1 MPATVLGD
9 QYVTIGVGTTAQRP
23 ASPVQGMIRYNTDL
37 AIAEINND
45 GTITGWVPVSVSA
58 YNVLSIDA
66 NANLI
71 HNQVLGSET
80 STSIAN
86 IENALA
92 AFYSNKLTI
101 AIDASGNLTA
111 TY

>member
-1 MPATVLGD
+1 
-9 QYVTIGVGTTAQRP
+9 
-23 ASPVQGMIRYNTDL
+23 MIRYNTDL

-66 NANLI
+66 NGNLI
-71 HNQVLGSET
+71 HNQVLGSEA

-86 IENALA
+86 IENALS